1 MTPFIEHAK
10 RYTAFHEK
18 AVTRYA
24 HMVGIPLLVLSLMIL
39 FGFVQIIVP
48 GLLSVNVAEIT
59 TLIVLGYY
67 FRLNWRLALPTTVL
81 FVFLLWISQFFST
94 DGPTSFALW
103 SFLIIFLLGFGVQ
116 CVGHALEGKRPAI
129 KDLLKNFWVA
139 PLLLMGEVFF
149 MAGRMTPLCDEI
161 HGKKLKESSHHHAK
175 S

>member
-10 RYTAFHEK
+10 RYSAFHEK

-24 HMVGIPLLVLSLMIL
+24 HMVGVPLLVLSLMIL
-39 FGFVQIIVP
+39 LGFVQIIIP
-48 GLLSVNVAEIT
+48 GLLSVNVAEII
-59 TLIVLGYY
+59 TLIVLGCY
-67 FRLNWRLALPTTVL
+67 FRLNWHLALPTTVL
-81 FVFLLWISQFFST
+81 FIILLWISQFFSS

-103 SFLIIFLLGFGVQ
+103 SFLIIFLLGLGVQ
-116 CVGHALEGKRPAI
+116 CVGHALEGKHPAI

-149 MAGRMTPLCDEI
+149 MFGWLSSLRDEI
-161 HGKKLKESSHHHAK
+161 HGKKAKENGHNAK